1 MNDITSNT
9 PVNVTRA
16 VTLDGQDHKLSFS
29 NTGQAAN
36 LVVTGSGAVVTNLTV
51 ENTADNTEW
60 TGTYCIQFY
69 NGTYDISNI
78 TATGGNAGII
88 INGSTAT
95 VGEGVDVSGNVFGG
109 IEVSKGTNPGL
120 GDAQL
125 TINSTITN
133 TTEAY
138 GKPTVWIDGDGATV
152 VDNTGMTST
161 TEVKEDQTQYYL
173 NAENATQ

>member
-1 MNDITSNT
+1 M
-9 PVNVTRA
+9 TRA
-16 VTLDGQDHKLSFS
+16 VTLDGRNHKLSFS
-29 NTGQAAN
+29 NTGQVAN

-51 ENTADNTEW
+51 ENTADNEEW
-60 TGTYCIQFY
+60 TGTYCVQFY
-69 NGTYDISNI
+69 NGTYDISHI

-88 INGSTAT
+88 VNASTAT
-95 VGEGVDVSGNVFGG
+95 IGEGVDVSGNVFGG
-109 IEVSKGTNPGL
+109 IEVSKGTQPGL

-138 GKPTVWIDGDGATV
+138 GKPTVWIDGEGASV

-173 NAENATQ
+173 DAGNATQ